1 MYNENNKTIFD
12 LMNYKN
18 ENILKLQESRYTNV
32 EKASIESINNNNNQL
47 SIHENFKNT
56 FYNDY
61 DIEKI
66 NKFENLNKYNV
77 FDSFNYKTF
86 LYNKVNFMI
95 QSHLENR
102 NILPLEEVD
111 FVLKGLLK
119 KDFFNY
125 DYLLSN
131 NSNKFLDYGDYIKA
145 YKNDKIIYK
154 NIFDIYKK

>member
-1 MYNENNKTIFD
+1 
-12 LMNYKN
+12 
-18 ENILKLQESRYTNV
+18 
-32 EKASIESINNNNNQL
+32 
-47 SIHENFKNT
+47 
-56 FYNDY
+56 
-61 DIEKI
+61 
-66 NKFENLNKYNV
+66 
-77 FDSFNYKTF
+77 
-86 LYNKVNFMI
+86 MI

-154 NIFDIYKK
+154 NIFDSSLLNKN